1 MWGDKGGSA
10 PTGRTPLPTPNGQK
24 IMEKY
29 LVDFRKIERFA
40 DGRVRMSPIHTSKS
54 YNDEMMDRFKSD
66 LKSFGY
72 KCVGR
77 SKDEHGNSY
86 TTYELKALWVSS
98 KDCEVISRIT
108 ITTLK

>member
-1 MWGDKGGSA
+1 MA
-10 PTGRTPLPTPNGQK
+10 EYIVN
-24 IMEKY
+24 
-29 LVDFRKIERFA
+29 FRKIERFS
-40 DGRVRMSPIHTSKS
+40 DGRVRTSSLNPSIS
-54 YNDEMMDRFKSD
+54 YNDGMMRRFKRD

-77 SKDEHGNSY
+77 SKDEQGNCY
-86 TTYELKALWVSS
+86 TTYELNALWLSS

>member
-1 MWGDKGGSA
+1 MEEYIVNFR
-10 PTGRTPLPTPNGQK
+10 RT
-24 IMEKY
+24 
-29 LVDFRKIERFA
+29 ERFV
-40 DGRVRMSPIHTSKS
+40 DGRVRMSPITSKS
-54 YNDEMMDRFKSD
+54 YNDKMIDRLKSN

-72 KCVGR
+72 KFVGR
-77 SKDEHGNSY
+77 SKDEHGKCY

>member
-1 MWGDKGGSA
+1 MM
-10 PTGRTPLPTPNGQK
+10 GRL
-24 IMEKY
+24 
-29 LVDFRKIERFA
+29 
-40 DGRVRMSPIHTSKS
+40 
-54 YNDEMMDRFKSD
+54 KSD

-77 SKDEHGNSY
+77 SKDEHGKCY
-86 TTYELKALWVSS
+86 TTYELKALWVSP

>member
-1 MWGDKGGSA
+1 MA
-10 PTGRTPLPTPNGQK
+10 EYIVN
-24 IMEKY
+24 
-29 LVDFRKIERFA
+29 FRQIVRFS
-40 DGRVRMSPIHTSKS
+40 DGRVRMSSLNPSKS
-54 YNDEMMDRFKSD
+54 DNDEMMERFKSD

-77 SKDEHGNSY
+77 SKDEHGKCY
-86 TTYELKALWVSS
+86 TTYEMKALWVSS

>member
-1 MWGDKGGSA
+1 
-10 PTGRTPLPTPNGQK
+10 
-24 IMEKY
+24 MEKY

-40 DGRVRMSPIHTSKS
+40 DNRVKMFPTNTQRC
-54 YNDEMMDRFKSD
+54 NDKMIERLKSD

-77 SKDEHGNSY
+77 SKDEQGNSY
-86 TTYELKALWVSS
+86 TTYELKALWLSS
-98 KDCEVISRIT
+98 EDCEVVSRVT

>member
-1 MWGDKGGSA
+1 
-10 PTGRTPLPTPNGQK
+10 
-24 IMEKY
+24 MEEY
-29 LVDFRKIERFA
+29 IVNFRKIERFS

-54 YNDEMMDRFKSD
+54 YNDEMMGRLKSD

-77 SKDEHGNSY
+77 SKDEHGNYY
-86 TTYELKALWVSS
+86 TTYELKDFGASS